1 MYIGRLLRLPMS
13 MLEGLLHLV
22 RDGMANELTA
32 NSNLRVMPNVVY
44 PFSYPGAMAFFDD
57 RTTQTTILQK

>member
-1 MYIGRLLRLPMS
+1 MS
-13 MLEGLLHLV
+13 MLEGLLQLV